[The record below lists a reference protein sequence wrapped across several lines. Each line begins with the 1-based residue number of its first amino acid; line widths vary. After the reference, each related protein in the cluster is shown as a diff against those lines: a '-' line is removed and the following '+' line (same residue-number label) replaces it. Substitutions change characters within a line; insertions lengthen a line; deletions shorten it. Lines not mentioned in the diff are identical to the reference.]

1 MLNKVHKT
9 NNDIDIYNMC
19 RMLNNDHKR
28 NHHIFN
34 KCRMLYNN
42 ERKYIRNL
50 NSMYVTFSWIL
61 ITKNWIKVHIKGLE

>member
-1 MLNKVHKT
+1 
-9 NNDIDIYNMC
+9 MC

-28 NHHIFN
+28 NHHICN
-34 KCRMLYNN
+34 KCRMLYTN